1 MKKVAFFIF
10 LIIIIKCN
18 LCLATDTLVVHENK
32 IKLISKQYFQQL
44 ADETGKLTIDDILKN
59 NNFQN
64 CKSVL
69 PSIKKSNSALWLKI
83 ILQNKTSQPYIPISI
98 GTSIIDHFDLYYI
111 KATRH
116 TIIHIGARDSN
127 LDAGYLTPK
136 TTVINCTILP
146 DSVKTIYLRIQSN
159 SPDIVPIEFNSADKY
174 WENSNSNK
182 TAFGIFTG
190 IVLIMVFYNLLLF
203 FIVKDKSYL
212 YYVSYVIFFSLSQ
225 AFIRGYGVNIID
237 LKALNNALI
246 PTMHIL
252 FWISVL
258 IFINEF
264 LQLKKQYKNIYKYY
278 SALYVSSV
286 LPILFIITN
295 SSNTAS
301 ILLTVNDAINSLVLL
316 FIGVLLYRQGVKHAK
331 FFMIA
336 WGLFLISIL
345 ISVARN
351 IALLPYNDFTSN
363 VLLFSAVLDLL
374 LFSIALADKINFYR
388 AQTNQSQL
396 FALHIARENEK
407 LITEQNILLENK
419 VLERTKELI
428 ENNKNLTGLVNNL
441 KAAQSQLIET
451 EKMASLGQL
460 TAGIAHE
467 INNPINF
474 VRSNINPLK
483 LDFNDVF
490 ALLDKYAAVEKKED
504 HQELLQQAIEF
515 KKKIDLNFIKK
526 EITDLLN
533 GIEEG
538 ASRTT
543 EIVQSLR
550 AFSRTD
556 EVELK
561 LADINKSILST
572 LVLLRNT
579 IPYYIEITP
588 VFDKLKP
595 LNCYPGKLNQV
606 FMNIL
611 QNSIQ
616 AIKEK
621 KKHSNESILIAT
633 KDYPENIT
641 IEITDTGTG
650 MTNEVKQR
658 MFDPFFTTKDVGEGT
673 GLGLSIVFGII
684 EKHHG
689 AIEVKSQKNKG
700 TTFIIMLPKT
710 LN

>member
-1 MKKVAFFIF
+1 MKKIVFFLL
-10 LIIIIKCN
+10 LIIKSYN
-18 LCLATDTLVVHENK
+18 CLAITDTLTVHENE
-32 IKLISKQYFQQL
+32 ITLINKPYFQQV
-44 ADETGKLTIDDILKN
+44 DDHTGKLTIYDVLKN
-59 NNFQN
+59 NDFQN
-64 CKSVL
+64 GKSVL
-69 PSIKKSNSALWLKI
+69 PSINMSNSVVWLKVV
-83 ILQNKTSQPYIPISI
+83 LRNKTQQPYIPISI
-98 GTSIIDHFDLYYI
+98 SSSVVDHFDMYYV
-111 KATRH
+111 KA
-116 TIIHIGARDSN
+116 ISPSVVHIAARESN
-127 LDAGYLTPK
+127 FNTGYFTSK
-136 TTVINCTILP
+136 ATVINCTISP
-146 DSVKTIYLRIQSN
+146 DSIKTIYLRIQSN
-159 SPDIVPIEFNSADKY
+159 SPGVVPIEFKSADIY
-174 WENSNSNK
+174 WESGNSNK

-190 IVLIMVFYNLLLF
+190 IVLIMIFYNLLLF

-212 YYVSYVIFFSLSQ
+212 YYVSYVVFFSLSQ
-225 AFIRGYGVNIID
+225 AFIRGYSVNIFN
-237 LKALNNALI
+237 LSELNNYII
-246 PTMHIL
+246 PITSIL
-252 FWISVL
+252 FWVSVL

-264 LQLKKQYKNIYKYY
+264 LQLKNQYKNIYKYY
-278 SALYVSSV
+278 SILYLTSV
-286 LPILFIITN
+286 LPILFVIINYVNIAYIIITVN
-295 SSNTAS
+295 A
-301 ILLTVNDAINSLVLL
+301 TVNSIVLL
-316 FIGVLLYRQGVKHAK
+316 FIGTWLYRQGVKHAK
-331 FFMIA
+331 FFMLA
-336 WGLFLISIL
+336 WGLFLVSIL

-351 IALLPYNDFTSN
+351 QGLLPYNDFTSN
-363 VLLFSAVLDLL
+363 ALLFGAVLDLL

-396 FALHIARENEK
+396 FALQIARENER

-419 VLERTKELI
+419 VLERTKELL

-474 VRSNINPLK
+474 VRSNIKPLK

-490 ALLDKYAAVEKKED
+490 ALLDKYTALEKKAEYK
-504 HQELLQQAIEF
+504 EMLKSAIEF
-515 KKKIDLNFIKK
+515 KNKIDLNFVKK

-561 LADINKSILST
+561 LADVNKSILNT
-572 LVLLRNT
+572 LVLLRST

-588 VFDKLKP
+588 VFDRIKP
-595 LNCYPGKLNQV
+595 FNCYPGKLNQV
-606 FMNIL
+606 FMNLI

-621 KKHSNESILIAT
+621 KKHNKESILIAT
-633 KDYPENIT
+633 KDYPENVT
-641 IEITDTGTG
+641 IEITDTGIG
-650 MTNEVKQR
+650 MTDEIKQR
-658 MFDPFFTTKDVGEGT
+658 MFDPFYTTKGVGEGT

-689 AIEVKSQKNKG
+689 AIEVKSEQGKG